1 MKRALI
7 LAAIILMATIWILP
21 SSLMAQEGG
30 QCYFQAN
37 EDIYL
42 KIYNLDKDGVERRAV
57 WEGHLSEGGTKSFNA
72 PYGQVGYA
80 TKKNPDD
87 PWEENQEECYGGAE
101 IDIP

>member
-1 MKRALI
+1 MKRTLI
-7 LAAIILMATIWILP
+7 GSIIIAAVVIWMLP
-21 SSLMAQEGG
+21 TGLTAQEAG
-30 QCYFQAN
+30 QCYFEAT

-42 KIYNLDKDGVERRAV
+42 KIYKLDKDGVERWRV

-87 PWEENQEECYGGAE
+87 PWEESQEDCMEGNA
-101 IDIP
+101 IQIP